1 MERLDKIL
9 SNLGYCTRKQAQGF
23 LRDFDVTK
31 DGVRLTDSSC
41 KVDSRNI
48 LIDNEPLDHPDGIFV
63 LLNKPLGYVCSHDI
77 GDGRLV
83 YELFPDQWLSRNPV
97 PSTIGRLDK
106 DTTGV
111 ILVTDNTKLIHVFTS
126 PKRNIDKVYQ
136 VTVDKPLTHELITLF
151 ASGTLQLVSDPKP
164 CLPAPMKIID
174 DTHAELILHE
184 GRYHQVKRMFLHCGY
199 IVKSLHRSHFGQYTV
214 EDLAVGEWKDLPMP
228 KTV

>member
-23 LRDFDVTK
+23 LKDYEVTI
-31 DGVRLTDSSC
+31 DGIRLTDSSC
-41 KVDSRNI
+41 KADSCK
-48 LIDNEPLDHPDGIFV
+48 LLLDNEPLDHPEGIFV

-77 GDGRLV
+77 SDGRLV
-83 YELFPDQWLSRNPV
+83 YELFPDQWLSRNPI

-111 ILVTDNTKLIHVFTS
+111 ILITDNTKLIHTFTS

-136 VTVDKPLTHELITLF
+136 VTVDKPLTQDLIAQF
-151 ASGTLQLVSDPKP
+151 ASGTIQLLNEPKP
-164 CLPAPMKIID
+164 CLPSPMKIID

-184 GRYHQVKRMFLHCGY
+184 GRYHQVKRMFLHFGY
-199 IVKSLHRSHFGQYTV
+199 IVKALHRSRFGDYTV
-214 EDLAVGEWKDLPMP
+214 EDLAVGEWKDLKMP
-228 KTV
+228 KY